1 MQETL
6 PHSLHLPCNLRH
18 SPPLTPAAIPLV
30 APAPSPSSLFP
41 PPLLPQVMRMQAALD
56 GERAVARGMAQQLE
70 DLQRRYHAVSR

>member
-6 PHSLHLPCNLRH
+6 PHSLHLPCNLRQ
-18 SPPLTPAAIPLV
+18 SPPLTPAVIPLV
-30 APAPSPSSLFP
+30 ARSFTLFP
-41 PPLLPQVMRMQAALD
+41 LSHPPLLPQVMRMQAALD